1 MKWNCLVLI
10 FSFLLACSADAVPV
24 ELRKNGVLKVEN
36 LTFSLGFYNPKWVFG
51 SHNVSIKMQSES
63 QREGIFRVPGGE
75 FRFTETLTKVSARQW
90 NLKIR
95 LDSARAV
102 ETYQLFL
109 GTDSPHLLTS

>member
-63 QREGIFRVPGGE
+63 QREGIFRVPGG
-75 FRFTETLTKVSARQW
+75 
-90 NLKIR
+90 
-95 LDSARAV
+95 
-102 ETYQLFL
+102 
-109 GTDSPHLLTS
+109 